1 MSTQDEIFKW
11 VQEFEPWKQELFR
24 RSSVSPDLSA
34 EDVQR
39 IADLLLGQGAPAPE
53 PREVTRDELPDAEQ
67 QGEPMTVCSLS
78 GLRNVN
84 AIDDDQKI
92 EFGPGLNVV
101 YGRNGAGKT
110 GYSRILKHAGRTL
123 HRESVL
129 PNVRDETAGGPS
141 AVVTVKIGDQEEEAI
156 PLDLEAL
163 GPAKLGRI
171 CIADADACDVY
182 LTSDTEVDYVPVSL
196 ASIRR
201 FTAGLKALDEELDRR
216 RQDAIP
222 TEIDTQIY
230 GDSEVAKLLTQMSAK
245 TPEASILTLA
255 ELSEVDLAKKAE
267 LTKQRGAIQASETP
281 KLRLAAER
289 DATSVQAL
297 LDDLGGLSRFLTSEQ
312 LNARR
317 GEIENLDALQK
328 ASTEAAKQFENP
340 PLQGIGSDPWRTL
353 WEAARLYAE
362 HISQGFPVGHDP
374 ARCPLCMQELGRDA
388 RQRLI
393 DFEEFVKNNVNAKLA
408 NAESTLRET
417 LDSLPDVDALSGRR
431 SHAIELLGEGEG
443 EPGAQVVAWLVGAKV
458 IVEAIRNKALDGV
471 QGISSPP
478 EALSRWIKGRRAE
491 AEKYAGL
498 ENVDDQKAVMNE
510 LTEIEARHLLG
521 ERRQEIVD
529 HLGGLREVAAIEAA
543 KGRLGRTAA
552 SRKLTELS
560 RALIEANIQEALNR
574 QLKALDFSGLEVSA
588 KSKSPGGKP
597 KLGLKFKTV
606 DKVPL
611 TAVLSKGEQRRLS
624 LAMFLA
630 ELEVMSDPSPMVLD
644 DPVSSIDQEGR
655 RHIARTLL
663 ALAGQRQVIIFTH
676 ELSFIYELDRLA
688 PADLPVTVQQLR
700 RRGKTVGHVFPDVPW
715 QGLKAK
721 QRVAPLHEKLVDARG
736 LHAVADEAKYEAA
749 ATEYCVLLREA
760 FERAVEEGVLVD
772 VVTRRK
778 DTVHVLSLRK
788 IRWNEEICELVERGT
803 DENSP
808 WVHDQPRGDGAI
820 PPTPDELSAGLDVF
834 KELLAAIKAFKPGG
848 KGLSPLPPMLK
859 AVDEDG
865 SVSDHPAPTPLRIVD
880 NLPARGKD
888 SPAS

>member
-1 MSTQDEIFKW
+1 MSTQDAIFKW

-24 RSSVSPDLSA
+24 RSSASPDLSV
-34 EDVQR
+34 EDVRQ
-39 IADLLLGQGAPAPE
+39 IADLLLEQGTATSE
-53 PREVTRDELPDAEQ
+53 PREVTRDELPDAEH
-67 QGEPMTVCSLS
+67 QGEPMVVCSLS

-129 PNVRDETAGGPS
+129 TNVRDETAGGPS
-141 AVVTVKIGDQEEEAI
+141 AVVTVKIGDEEEAVQ
-156 PLDLEAL
+156 LDLEVP

-182 LTSDTEVDYVPVSL
+182 LTSDTEVDYVPASL

-201 FTAGLKALDEELDRR
+201 FAAALKALDEELDRR

-222 TEIDTQIY
+222 TELDTQIY
-230 GDSEVAKLLTQMSAK
+230 GESAVAKLLIQMTAN
-245 TPEASILTLA
+245 TPEASILALA
-255 ELSEVDLAKKAE
+255 ELTEADLARKAE

-281 KLRLAAER
+281 KLRLGAER
-289 DATSVQAL
+289 DATSAQAL
-297 LDDLGGLSRFLTSEQ
+297 VDDLGGLSGFLTSEQ

-317 GEIENLDALQK
+317 GELGNLEALQK
-328 ASTEAAKQFENP
+328 ASVEAAKQFEDA
-340 PLQGIGSDPWRTL
+340 PLEGIGSDPWRKL

-374 ARCPLCMQELGRDA
+374 ASCPLCMQELGQDA
-388 RQRLI
+388 RQRLTR
-393 DFEEFVKNNVNAKLA
+393 FEEFVKSDVNAKLT
-408 NAESTLRET
+408 NAQRTFKEL
-417 LDSLPDVDALSGRR
+417 LDSLPDADAIRVR
-431 SHAIELLGEGEG
+431 HSHAIELLGEGQG
-443 EPGAQVVAWLVGAKV
+443 ELGAQVVAWLAEAKMV
-458 IVEAIRNKALDGV
+458 VEAIRNRTLDGV
-471 QGISSPP
+471 QGISLPP
-478 EALSRWIKGRRAE
+478 DALGRWIKSRRAE
-491 AEKYAGL
+491 AENYAGL
-498 ENVDDQKAVMNE
+498 EKVEDQRAVMNE
-510 LTEIEARHLLG
+510 LAELEARHMLG
-521 ERRQEIVD
+521 ERLQDVVD
-529 HLGGLREVAAIEAA
+529 HLGGLREVAAIEAS
-543 KGRLGRTAA
+543 KGKLGRTAA
-552 SRKLTELS
+552 SRKLTDLS
-560 RALIEANIQEALNR
+560 RELIEANIQDALNR

-606 DKVPL
+606 DRVPL

-663 ALAGQRQVIIFTH
+663 ALAAKRQVVIFTH

-688 PADLPVTVQQLR
+688 PVGLLVKVQQLR
-700 RRGKTVGHVFPDVPW
+700 RRGKTVGHVFPDLPW

-721 QRVAPLHEKLVDARG
+721 QRVEPLHEKLVAARG
-736 LHAVADEAKYEAA
+736 LHEAVEEEKYEAA
-749 ATEYCVLLREA
+749 ATEYCLLLREA

-788 IRWNEEICELVERGT
+788 IRWNEEICDLVELGT
-803 DENSP
+803 NENSP
-808 WVHDQPRGDGAI
+808 WVHDQPRGDGAL
-820 PPTPDELSAGLDVF
+820 PPTPDELSKGLDVL
-834 KELLAAIKAFKPGG
+834 KALLAAIKAFKPGG
-848 KGLSPLPPMLK
+848 KGSESPPPKLK
-859 AVDEDG
+859 AVDKDESG
-865 SVSDHPAPTPLRIVD
+865 SSQPALTPLRIVD
-880 NLPARGKD
+880 IPPATGED
-888 SPAS
+888 SPAG